1 MYVDTMRV
9 VNWRN
14 FTKAEVKL
22 SETTYL
28 IGPNASGKSNFLDVF
43 RFMRD
48 IVRAQ
53 GGGLQQSIESR
64 GGLTKLRSL
73 AARKNPRVELDFEL
87 RESLGNRTGEADWR
101 YVLSIKTETGGK
113 NRPVVETERVYRH
126 GEKILDRPLQEDKSD
141 KERLTQTHLEQI
153 TSNADF
159 RPVAEFFEQVLYLH
173 LVPQL
178 LKFGREISVNTPES
192 DPFGLRFLEAIAATP
207 KKTRD
212 SRLKKIEKLL
222 QSVVPNFEQ
231 LRFVRDPV
239 TGRPHLEMLYN
250 HWRPNAGW
258 QREDQFSDGTLR
270 LVGLMWT
277 LLTSNDLILL
287 EEPELS
293 LHTRV
298 VEQIPGLIFR
308 IRKQRSKSGGQLFIS
323 THSEA
328 LLSSRSID
336 GNFLILNPGKAGE
349 STDIQYP
356 SDNDI
361 DALKAGMTPADIL
374 LPQTSAHIGDI

>member
-1 MYVDTMRV
+1 MYVDTMRIA
-9 VNWRN
+9 NWRN
-14 FTKAEVKL
+14 FTNAEVKL

-28 IGPNASGKSNFLDVF
+28 IGPNASGKSNLLDIF

-48 IVRAQ
+48 IVKAQ
-53 GGGLQQSIESR
+53 GGGLQQSTKTR

-73 AARKNPRVELDFEL
+73 AARRNPCIELDFEL
-87 RESLGNRTGEADWR
+87 RESLTDTAEPADWR
-101 YVLSIKTETGGK
+101 YILSIKTEKGGK
-113 NRPVVETERVYRH
+113 NRPVVEREQVYRK
-126 GEKILDRPLQEDKSD
+126 GTLLLNRPLPEDKKD

-153 TSNADF
+153 TSNSEF
-159 RPVAEFFEQVLYLH
+159 RSVAEFFEQVLYLH

-178 LKFGREISVNTPES
+178 LKFGRDLPVDTPES
-192 DPFGLRFLEAIAATP
+192 DPFGQRFLEEIAGTT

-212 SRLKKIEKLL
+212 ARLKKIEVML
-222 QSVVPNFEQ
+222 QKVVPNFEQ
-231 LRFVRDPV
+231 LKFIRDAV

-270 LVGLMWT
+270 IVGLMWT

-293 LHTRV
+293 LHKRV
-298 VEQIPGLIFR
+298 VEQIPGLIFK
-308 IRKQRSKSGGQLFIS
+308 IRKQRRKSGGQLLIS

-328 LLSSRSID
+328 MLSNQSID
-336 GNFLILNPGKAGE
+336 GNFLILNPGAAGE
-349 STDIQYP
+349 STKILSP
-356 SDNDI
+356 SDSDI
-361 DALKAGMTPADIL
+361 EAMKAGMTPADIL
-374 LPQTSAHIGDI
+374 FPLTGVHVGDI